1 VTIFEILVTAIWIT
15 SFLLVW
21 WFAFW
26 VSPDAEHESDER
38 GWYAAPVGWFDA
50 AGDGEFAVALRS
62 CVLRGREA
70 YLYAGAG
77 IMRDSDPELERRET
91 ELKKQAL
98 LRALGA

>member
-1 VTIFEILVTAIWIT
+1 M
-15 SFLLVW
+15 
-21 WFAFW
+21 
-26 VSPDAEHESDER
+26 
-38 GWYAAPVGWFDA
+38 
-50 AGDGEFAVALRS
+50 ALRS